1 MIGLFKSF
9 LRQLQLQHA
18 TLFSAAEDAAVQP
31 LEVSNLLTEAERKT
45 FVSGLAALRGEFK
58 QAFGARCEEAVGKA
72 FGGQHG
78 VPHSSEIEALCV
90 LLKAELS
97 SASAD
102 EALLQLAVDTT
113 VETVGQFCGRI
124 SQTMGRGAEAYQ
136 LSGHVNNT
144 QMLDVHRFNAMS
156 AMHWHVA
163 NTMRPA
169 LLSAVKELAASRRD
183 SSQQSQYAFASPEE
197 EDNPSD
203 ADAEEGQ
210 GQGMRQVAALSKV
223 EAEVEAAATALLEPL
238 FASMGAA
245 LESKLFA
252 VHKQKFGETARG
264 ATASEIQGSEYM
276 AEFAKHAAMV
286 AKLLS
291 RYDSGN
297 AAVRAHTVALISR
310 LVAYMTRHLALVG
323 TYRSVP
329 EAHLQLLATDVAQF
343 TLGISGIQVRRR
355 SPSRLPPALPVR
367 GLTVAVRAQSL
378 KLPELAA
385 SRQACAAFKE
395 LLFYNHTE
403 MARTK
408 RPSLNLLARLPRLTG
423 AGCDGQVAN
432 AHKLTS
438 LPIVTVV
445 DFAFTLAPSDVVH
458 PYTVRGEDLETYSRK
473 LDSQADE
480 ELWAASKAYLQRHA
494 KAVARNPELGAP
506 PTPEADARRA
516 GGLTR
521 PVLAAAKGM
530 QAVLDVGLA
539 AEAAKAKEEQA
550 AALPVAADG
559 AG

>member
-1 MIGLFKSF
+1 MNEFPQMIGLFKSF

-18 TLFSAAEDAAVQP
+18 TLFSAAEDAAVQA

-210 GQGMRQVAALSKV
+210 GQGQGMRQVAALSKV

-343 TLGISGIQVRRR
+343 TLGISGIQV
-355 SPSRLPPALPVR
+355 PGWAPLPLPP
-367 GLTVAVRAQSL
+367 S
-378 KLPELAA
+378 
-385 SRQACAAFKE
+385 ACC
-395 LLFYNHTE
+395 
-403 MARTK
+403 R
-408 RPSLNLLARLPRLTG
+408 
-423 AGCDGQVAN
+423 C
-432 AHKLTS
+432 
-438 LPIVTVV
+438 
-445 DFAFTLAPSDVVH
+445 
-458 PYTVRGEDLETYSRK
+458 
-473 LDSQADE
+473 
-480 ELWAASKAYLQRHA
+480 
-494 KAVARNPELGAP
+494 
-506 PTPEADARRA
+506 
-516 GGLTR
+516 GG
-521 PVLAAAKGM
+521 
-530 QAVLDVGLA
+530 
-539 AEAAKAKEEQA
+539 
-550 AALPVAADG
+550 
-559 AG
+559 